1 MLPFLERHWLAFE
14 EIRPALISMD
24 INQLIWRILMSNV
37 KNIAFFSMLA
47 LSAISA
53 QTVVAAEVSAM
64 ASPSSASTPSE
75 GEVRKIDK
83 DAGKLTIKHGAL
95 ENLGMP
101 AMTMVFKAKDTAM
114 LDSLK
119 VGDKISFIAEKVDG
133 QITVTKIDVKN

>member
-1 MLPFLERHWLAFE
+1 
-14 EIRPALISMD
+14 
-24 INQLIWRILMSNV
+24 MSYV
-37 KNIAFFSMLA
+37 KNIVFFSMLA

-53 QTVVAAEVSAM
+53 QTVVAAETDAT

-133 QITVTKIDVKN
+133 QITVTKIDVRN